1 MLNNDYCT
9 KAFSLLKKSRQD
21 LFEVFEQNQ
30 SYQIQEE
37 ETGDKNESFK
47 KNEGQI
53 IPKLNMLDSK
63 IKIIEDSFTLV
74 DISKIYTQDL
84 QIQILQKSVFKD
96 THNNSISG
104 MVKRPKKKNDGG
116 RKGYYENE
124 LEDNSLEMDD

>member
-74 DISKIYTQDL
+74 DISKMYTQDL
-84 QIQILQKSVFKD
+84 
-96 THNNSISG
+96 
-104 MVKRPKKKNDGG
+104 
-116 RKGYYENE
+116 
-124 LEDNSLEMDD
+124 

>member
-37 ETGDKNESFK
+37 ETGGDKNESFK

-84 QIQILQKSVFKD
+84 
-96 THNNSISG
+96 
-104 MVKRPKKKNDGG
+104 
-116 RKGYYENE
+116 
-124 LEDNSLEMDD
+124 

>member
-1 MLNNDYCT
+1 M
-9 KAFSLLKKSRQD
+9 KKSRQD

-37 ETGDKNESFK
+37 ETGGDKNESFK

-84 QIQILQKSVFKD
+84 
-96 THNNSISG
+96 
-104 MVKRPKKKNDGG
+104 
-116 RKGYYENE
+116 
-124 LEDNSLEMDD
+124 